1 MNKTNQALLTIVL
14 IAAVAL
20 IIVAI
25 YAALAPQGDA
35 VFDCSDSLS
44 ATDEDG
50 RVVYLSCE
58 GCGGGGAV
66 KTHSFRQA
74 WKWLRGK
81 RRSCFPMANALTWNA
96 GSGGAPLAR
105 RRALMGTLNRQS

>member
-1 MNKTNQALLTIVL
+1 MNKTNQVLLTVAL
-14 IAAVAL
+14 IAAVTL
-20 IIVAI
+20 IVVAI

-58 GCGGGGAV
+58 GPAGATYRV
-66 KTHSFRQA
+66 VVEAVGDGER
-74 WKWLRGK
+74 
-81 RRSCFPMANALTWNA
+81 
-96 GSGGAPLAR
+96 
-105 RRALMGTLNRQS
+105 